1 MKRTYMIAA
10 AMVAFLTVG
19 SAQASTTQ
27 TAKPK
32 ASAPVA
38 PPRAP
43 VAPAAPAQTLSN
55 EEKAG
60 CGAVLMILGQVST
73 SYPQLFAKQ
82 GQDARGIQF
91 VLEAF
96 GAKGRMMMDEAFEDG
111 AQRGLKPSKVY
122 EEGLSF
128 LFENAQPVAG
138 ETAEQGGRRAAMAL
152 MQRCTGIQMD

>member
-1 MKRTYMIAA
+1 MIAA
-10 AMVAFLTVG
+10 ALVASLAAG
-19 SAQASTTQ
+19 SVQAATPE
-27 TAKPK
+27 TAKSK
-32 ASAPVA
+32 APAPSAA
-38 PPRAP
+38 SRL
-43 VAPAAPAQTLSN
+43 PAAPAQAMSS

-60 CGAVLMILGQVST
+60 CGAVLVILGQVST

-82 GQDARGIQF
+82 GQDGRGIQF

-96 GAKGRMMMDEAFEDG
+96 GAKGRIMMDEAFEDG

-128 LFENAQPVAG
+128 LFENAQPVEG

>member
-1 MKRTYMIAA
+1 
-10 AMVAFLTVG
+10 MVAILTAG
-19 SAQASTTQ
+19 SAQAATTE

-32 ASAPVA
+32 AS
-38 PPRAP
+38 PPSAALP
-43 VAPAAPAQTLSN
+43 APAQSLSN

-82 GQDARGIQF
+82 GQDGRGIQF

-96 GAKGRMMMDEAFEDG
+96 GAKGRIMMDEAFDDG

-122 EEGLSF
+122 EQGLSF